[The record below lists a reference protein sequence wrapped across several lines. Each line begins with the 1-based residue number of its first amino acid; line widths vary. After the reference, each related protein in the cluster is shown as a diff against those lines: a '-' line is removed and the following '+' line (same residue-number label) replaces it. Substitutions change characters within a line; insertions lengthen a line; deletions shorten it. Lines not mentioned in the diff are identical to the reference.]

1 MGFAICTVTQMQ
13 IMTVCAII
21 IQMRMVMVSVT
32 TAMTM
37 GDQCSQST
45 TTMQAMAQVHTM
57 ADTDIMAAA
66 TAAEVGITEGIAKY
80 LDKAKRTNFARNNW
94 PGFDKED
101 KMQNTMNHLFNLML
115 GWEGA
120 IVLRIQ

>member
-1 MGFAICTVTQMQ
+1 MQ

-80 LDKAKRTNFARNNW
+80 LDKAKRTNFARNN
-94 PGFDKED
+94 
-101 KMQNTMNHLFNLML
+101 
-115 GWEGA
+115 
-120 IVLRIQ
+120 